1 MVELSR
7 ESFESEVG
15 RDSGLVV
22 LDFWAPW
29 CAPCRAMLPI
39 LQELADE
46 YRGRVR
52 FLKLN
57 VDLDPERAVAW
68 GVRGVPTVMFLK
80 DGRPVDQIVGVESPV
95 AFRRRIDALA
105 APVDPGE

>member
-1 MVELSR
+1 MVELTR
-7 ESFESEVG
+7 ETFEQEV
-15 RDSGLVV
+15 SGEPGLAV

-29 CAPCRAMLPI
+29 CPPCRALMPI
-39 LQELADE
+39 LQELANE

-57 VDLDPERAVAW
+57 VDVDTERAVSW

-80 DGRPVDQIVGVESPV
+80 DGKPVDQIVGVDSPG
-95 AFRRRIDALA
+95 AFRRRIEALLA
-105 APVDPGE
+105 GSVPTS

>member
-1 MVELSR
+1 MLELTR
-7 ESFESEVG
+7 ETFVSEVEEADG
-15 RDSGLVV
+15 VAV

-29 CAPCRAMLPI
+29 CAPCRALMPI
-39 LQELADE
+39 LEDLAEE

-68 GVRGVPTVMFLK
+68 GVRGVPTIVFLK
-80 DGRPVDQIVGVESPV
+80 GGRPVDQIVGIEPAV
-95 AFRRRIDALA
+95 AFRRRIDALLAGGEPA
-105 APVDPGE
+105 A